1 MDKDESKDSYGHVLK
16 YTGIFGGVQGL
27 NIIIGL
33 VRNKITALLLGPAGM
48 GLASLLNSSVN
59 FISQATNLGI
69 SFSAIKHISELY
81 DQGDTEDMERFI
93 RIVRAWSLVAALLGM
108 LVCIAAGPLLNSL
121 AFSWGDHTLHFM
133 LLSPAVALMAITG
146 GETAILKAT
155 RRLRALAVV
164 QIWSVIASL
173 LISVPIY
180 WMFRWTGIVPV
191 IILMALATMIITV
204 VYSYRAYPLR
214 LSGTKGLLGEGMEM
228 VRLGVAFI
236 MSGIMTSGAEM
247 LLRALLNAEADL
259 DIVGLYNAGFMLT
272 VTYSGMVFSAMETDY
287 FPRLSAA
294 NHDNQAMKTIA
305 NRQIEVS
312 LLIVS
317 PMLTLLITALPLV
330 IPMLYSHK
338 FSPVVPMAQIAAMSM
353 YLRAITLP
361 IAYMTLAKSHSKAFF
376 VLETLSAAMQVAA
389 VMGGYHLMG
398 LTGTGAGLLVSYL
411 FELTLIYTYAHTR
424 YAYRPSKGVCTYAAI
439 HLPIGIAAYLSTLI
453 GNTLLSACL
462 GIMLTL
468 ASTAASLF
476 ILHKKT
482 SLWNSL
488 TERLKKL
495 RRR

>member
-48 GLASLLNSSVN
+48 GLASLLNSAVN

-81 DQGDTEDMERFI
+81 DQGDTAEMKRFI
-93 RIVRAWSLVAALLGM
+93 KIVRAWSLVAALLGM
-108 LVCIAAGPLLNSL
+108 IVCIAAGPLLNNLS
-121 AFSWGDHTLHFM
+121 FSWGDHTLHFIM
-133 LLSPAVALMAITG
+133 LSPAVALMAITG

-155 RRLRALAVV
+155 RKLKALAVV
-164 QIWSVIASL
+164 QLWSVAASL
-173 LISVPIY
+173 LISVPLY
-180 WMFRWTGIVPV
+180 WLFGWAGIVPV
-191 IILMALATMIITV
+191 IILMALASMIITV
-204 VYSYRAYPLR
+204 AYSYRMYPLR
-214 LSGTKGLLGEGMEM
+214 LCGAKGLLGEGMEM

-312 LLIVS
+312 LLIVA

-353 YLRAITLP
+353 YFRAITLP

-376 VLETLSAAMQVAA
+376 VLETISAAAQVAG
-389 VMGGYHLMG
+389 VLGGYHLMG
-398 LTGTGAGLLVSYL
+398 LTGTGAGLLFSYI
-411 FELTLIYTYAHTR
+411 FELIIIYAYAHTR
-424 YAYRPSKGVCTYAAI
+424 YAYRPSKNVCIYVAI
-439 HLPIGIAAYLSTLI
+439 HLPLGIAAYLSTLI
-453 GNTLLSACL
+453 NCTLLSVVFGL
-462 GIMLTL
+462 LLTA

-482 SLWNSL
+482 SLWNSIKS
-488 TERLKKL
+488 RINKF

>member
-1 MDKDESKDSYGHVLK
+1 MDKEESKDSYGHVLK

-81 DQGDTEDMERFI
+81 DRGDTESMERFI
-93 RIVRAWSLVAALLGM
+93 RTVRAWSIVAALLGIM
-108 LVCIAAGPLLNSL
+108 VCVAAGPLLNSI

-164 QIWSVIASL
+164 QIWSVVASL

-180 WMFRWTGIVPV
+180 WIFGESGIVPV
-191 IILMALATMIITV
+191 IVLMALATMIITIA
-204 VYSYRAYPLR
+204 YSYRYHPLR
-214 LSGTKGLLGEGMEM
+214 LCGSKGLLGEGTEM
-228 VRLGVAFI
+228 VRLGIGFI
-236 MSGIMTSGAEM
+236 MSGIMASGAEM

-259 DIVGLYNAGFMLT
+259 DTVGLYNAAFVLT
-272 VTYSGMVFSAMETDY
+272 ITYSGMVFSAMETDY
-287 FPRLSAA
+287 FPRLSAV
-294 NHDNQAMKTIA
+294 NHDNQAMKFTA

-312 LLIVS
+312 LLIVA
-317 PMLTLLITALPLV
+317 PMLTLLIMALPLV
-330 IPMLYSHK
+330 VPMLYSSK
-338 FSPVVPMAQIAAMSM
+338 FKPVVPMAQIAAMSM
-353 YLRAITLP
+353 YFRAITLP

-376 VLETLSAAMQVAA
+376 VLETMSAAVQVGA
-389 VMGGYHLMG
+389 VMAGYRLHG
-398 LTGTGAGLLVSYL
+398 LIGTGAGLLVSYI
-411 FELTLIYTYAHTR
+411 FELIIIYAYAHVR
-424 YAYRPSKGVCTYAAI
+424 YAYRPSRNVYAYAAI
-439 HLPIGIAAYLSTLI
+439 HLPIGAAAYLSTLTD
-453 GNTLLSACL
+453 NTMLSIAMGVLLSA
-462 GIMLTL
+462 
-468 ASTAASLF
+468 ASTAASLI
-476 ILHKKT
+476 ILYKKT
-482 SLWNSL
+482 SFWNSMK
-488 TERLKKL
+488 ERLRKI